1 MRPLSLGVASLAAAL
16 LYASL
21 GGQQPSMSTWSGVMQ
36 THDATRQ
43 LAYNVPTTTNAGRF
57 EIIGVGAAQRGAGI
71 IATDVRFD
79 GVSVRFHTTSSSI
92 ADCTLTAIPAL
103 GYKGSCTR
111 VSGDSIELTLVPP
124 VPGMLLP
131 DHEVLLA
138 RDAALP
144 SLARDASVYV
154 LGPSGYREAEHGTNG
169 YTCFIKRPRRQDV
182 WPICHSSVSAEALLK
197 AEQFRVALRT
207 AGVTDTAI
215 SDSVQAAYRTGR
227 LQTPPAGSMA
237 YMLSRYAWTADA
249 KTGKPE
255 FIGPHLHFYTPGL
268 TNAGIGVDFTKGL
281 PAIGIRV
288 ENEGSLD
295 ASTIVAVRV
304 RAPASPAPTEHPE
317 SLAVATA
324 KGAFFAVL
332 VPDLAAS
339 AKWYS
344 EKLGLHVT
352 MQPSQFGT
360 TSAMVLEGGGLIVE
374 LLHDP
379 DAKASSN
386 PRLGI
391 SKAGVVVD
399 NFDKVLATIRARG
412 IPIAIGPFPPRAT
425 QRANFLIR
433 DNAGNLIQV
442 LGDYAR

>member
-1 MRPLSLGVASLAAAL
+1 MR
-16 LYASL
+16 
-21 GGQQPSMSTWSGVMQ
+21 T
-36 THDATRQ
+36 TDATRPLTYQ
-43 LAYNVPTTTNAGRF
+43 IPTTTNAGRF
-57 EIIGVGAAQRGAGI
+57 EIIGVGAAPRDARV

-79 GVSVRFHTTSSSI
+79 GVSVRFHTASSSI
-92 ADCTLTAIPAL
+92 ADCALAAIPAL
-103 GYKGSCTR
+103 GYKGNCTR
-111 VSGDSIELTLVPP
+111 ASGDSIELTLVPP

-144 SLARDASVYV
+144 SLAAEASVYV
-154 LGPSGYREAEHGTNG
+154 LGPSGYREAEHGANG
-169 YTCFIKRPRRQDV
+169 YTCFVKRPRRQDF
-182 WPICHSSVSAEALLK
+182 WPICHSSASAEALLK
-197 AEQFRVALRT
+197 VEQLRAALRT
-207 AGVTDTAI
+207 AGITDTAI
-215 SDSVQAAYRTGR
+215 SDSVQTAYRTGR

-268 TNAGIGVDFTKGL
+268 TNEGIGVDFAKGL
-281 PAIGIRV
+281 PVIGIRV
-288 ENEGSLD
+288 ENEGSPD

-304 RAPASPAPTEHPE
+304 RTPASSPPTDHPE
-317 SLAVATA
+317 PPALTSA
-324 KGAFFAVL
+324 KGAFFAVV

-339 AKWYS
+339 EKWYT
-344 EKLGLHVT
+344 EKLGLHVAT
-352 MQPSQFGT
+352 QPSRFGK
-360 TSAMVLEGGGLIVE
+360 TSAVLLEGGGLVVE
-374 LLHDP
+374 LLHDA
-379 DAKASSN
+379 DATASSN

-399 NFDKVLATIRARG
+399 DFDKVLATVRARG

-433 DNAGNLIQV
+433 DDAGNLIQI